1 MAANETFK
9 RVEKK
14 YLLTREK
21 YNELREALKD
31 RIVEDEYGLSSISN
45 VYYDT
50 DDYRLIRDS
59 IEKPKYKEKLRVRS
73 YGTPK
78 EETKVFLE
86 LKKKFD
92 GIVYKRRVSMPLR
105 EARNYL
111 ENGVWP
117 ESKVN
122 TQILKEIDYFQKMYR
137 STPRMYLAYDRIAT
151 YGVEDNK
158 LRITFDQNIRYR
170 QEEIDLAMG
179 DAGRKL
185 LKNDEVLMEIKV
197 GGAYP
202 LWLSEILNRLEIYP
216 HSFSKYGNIYK
227 ELLAEGTL
235 RRDNVKPFVRP
246 NAIPMPAAELERTAL
261 SS

>member
-21 YNELREALKD
+21 YNELRKELGD
-31 RIVEDEYGLSSISN
+31 RIVEDEYGLSSICN

-78 EETKVFLE
+78 GDTKVFLE
-86 LKKKFD
+86 LKKKYD
-92 GIVYKRRVSMPLR
+92 GIVYKRRVSMPLDQ
-105 EARNYL
+105 AKDYL
-111 ENGVWP
+111 RNGVWP
-117 ESKVN
+117 TAKVN
-122 TQILKEIDYFQKMYR
+122 QQILKEIDYFQQMYR
-137 STPRMYLAYDRIAT
+137 SAPKMYLAYDRIAT
-151 YGVEDNK
+151 YGAEDHN
-158 LRITFDQNIRYR
+158 LRITFDQKIRYR
-170 QEEIDLAMG
+170 QDDVDLAMG
-179 DAGRKL
+179 DAGRLL

-216 HSFSKYGNIYK
+216 TSFSKYGNIYK
-227 ELLAEGTL
+227 ELLAEGGLKTGNITQFTK
-235 RRDNVKPFVRP
+235 RNMVD
-246 NAIPMPAAELERTAL
+246 MPVVWKKSAGF
-261 SS
+261 

>member
-14 YLLTREK
+14 YLLSREQ
-21 YNELREALKD
+21 YNALRRELGD
-31 RIVEDEYGLSSISN
+31 RIIEDEYGLSSICN

-50 DDYRLIRDS
+50 EDYRLIRES
-59 IEKPKYKEKLRVRS
+59 IEKPDYKEKLRVRS

-78 EETKVFLE
+78 DGTKVFLE
-86 LKKKFD
+86 LKKKYD
-92 GIVYKRRVSMPLR
+92 GIVYKRRVSMPIE

-117 ESKVN
+117 KSKVN
-122 TQILKEIDYFQKMYR
+122 TQILREIDYFQKMYR
-137 STPRMYLAYDRIAT
+137 STPKMYLAYDRIAT
-151 YGVEDNK
+151 YGAEDNA
-158 LRITFDQNIRYR
+158 LRITFDQNIRFR
-170 QEEIDLAMG
+170 QEDIDLAMG
-179 DAGRKL
+179 DSGRKL
-185 LKNDEVLMEIKV
+185 LENDEVLMEIKV

-227 ELLAEGTL
+227 KLLAEGTL
-235 RRDNVKPFVRP
+235 KKNNIKPFVLPGVAER
-246 NAIPMPAAELERTAL
+246 PAAVGF
-261 SS
+261 